1 VLLCNSTA
9 IGEESDLGEFQDRG
23 RTGRRVLAGPPLRRH
38 DGSGRRV
45 LKADLSVFRS
55 QPAGGRSGRRVLK
68 GLSEFRL
75 QPGHGRR
82 VLKGLTEFRL
92 QPGHG
97 RRVLKPAFA
106 EPRSQPA
113 GGRRVLKAL
122 KLRRPNDSSGR
133 RNLKDLKFL
142 DRSKELSGRRNL
154 KAMPLLKRDRGTGR
168 RNLKAMP
175 LSFKRDRG
183 TGRRNLFELP
193 RMKNDRSG
201 RRNLEAMRRNMK
213 DLSYFESLDE
223 ETELSSSEEDSE
235 EVEIANRK
243 MSRKPRRKSA
253 SLNKFWKLQKKAAK
267 KACRKL
273 YDGEKRKQCKRAVQ
287 AKFH

>member
-1 VLLCNSTA
+1 M
-9 IGEESDLGEFQDRG
+9 G
-23 RTGRRVLAGPPLRRH
+23 
-38 DGSGRRV
+38 
-45 LKADLSVFRS
+45 
-55 QPAGGRSGRRVLK
+55 
-68 GLSEFRL
+68 
-75 QPGHGRR
+75 
-82 VLKGLTEFRL
+82 
-92 QPGHG
+92 
-97 RRVLKPAFA
+97 
-106 EPRSQPA
+106 
-113 GGRRVLKAL
+113 
-122 KLRRPNDSSGR
+122 
-133 RNLKDLKFL
+133 LKDLKFL

-154 KAMPLLKRDRGTGR
+154 KAMPLLKRDRGHGR

-175 LSFKRDRG
+175 LLKRDSSV
-183 TGRRNLFELP
+183 GRRNL
-193 RMKNDRSG
+193 
-201 RRNLEAMRRNMK
+201 
-213 DLSYFESLDE
+213 LSYFESLDE